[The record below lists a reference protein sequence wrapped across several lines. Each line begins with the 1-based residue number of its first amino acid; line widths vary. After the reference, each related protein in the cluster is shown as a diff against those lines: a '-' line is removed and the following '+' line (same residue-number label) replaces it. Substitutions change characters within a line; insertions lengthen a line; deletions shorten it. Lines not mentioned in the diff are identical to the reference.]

1 MNHLGDL
8 RKRHHIL
15 TAAHIGFGSA
25 PKALSASSSVPL
37 HGLWRPAGTGTEGL
51 NSVERICTSAR
62 TMLLKYLSKYEIK

>member
-15 TAAHIGFGSA
+15 TAAHIGFDSA

-37 HGLWRPAGTGTEGL
+37 HGLWRPFFEVAGGGTEGRKL
-51 NSVERICTSAR
+51 
-62 TMLLKYLSKYEIK
+62 